1 MAEAKKIG
9 KTDDYVYDIS
19 LDGSVIDALTLMVAS
34 NTDGM
39 NMKMPD
45 TFRYTEEHPYIGKG
59 LNRDVKEG
67 EKYIGVVA
75 DIMEFDDL
83 FMRKKMGLG
92 LDEFA
97 LATINLSRKNYMD
110 YLEDG
115 TTKKVGNTIKFK
127 KMPTYIEKFIDA
139 SADLLLFNKGKEFL
153 DSYYDYIEKIYNF
166 QIPLREIAS
175 KGKIKKTLK
184 QYIEDCKTITK
195 AGTKKPRQAWYE
207 LLLLEKNP
215 YVEIGDT
222 IYYINTGKKKGD
234 SDIKRITQYYQNT
247 SDGKKDITKE
257 LNSAFNKYKSICKK
271 LLSDIKNVSESD
283 KANFLFY
290 NEEKKRYEPHYTK
303 LEVLTE
309 NGTERSYIYSKLC
322 KDIFGNEKIYSEDIM
337 KMNCVLL
344 DKKIVES
351 EEDTFCDE
359 NIEYNV
365 TKYIEQF
372 NKRIKPLLICFSKS
386 IRDKIL
392 ITNPDERKYFTD
404 EESKLTNGE
413 PNKPTDQDTYEELMT
428 MDRREVAFWTR
439 IGEVPP
445 FVKECGMNWEEI
457 QKKYYEQLEKENNEK
472 FKELDRKYEEALNSL
487 TVEDVDEFYSDAKIP
502 TCLDKIVMIKEDS
515 NELKFYFR
523 ELPNMTPSSGGY
535 IFDEISYNRVN
546 KDNSDEIEEAVI
558 DSNNN
563 G

>member
-115 TTKKVGNTIKFK
+115 TTKKVGNTIKSK

-290 NEEKKRYEPHYTK
+290 NEEKKKYEPHYTK

-404 EESKLTNGE
+404 EESKLTSGE

>member
-1 MAEAKKIG
+1 M
-9 KTDDYVYDIS
+9 
-19 LDGSVIDALTLMVAS
+19 
-34 NTDGM
+34 
-39 NMKMPD
+39 
-45 TFRYTEEHPYIGKG
+45 
-59 LNRDVKEG
+59 
-67 EKYIGVVA
+67 
-75 DIMEFDDL
+75 
-83 FMRKKMGLG
+83 
-92 LDEFA
+92 
-97 LATINLSRKNYMD
+97 
-110 YLEDG
+110 
-115 TTKKVGNTIKFK
+115 
-127 KMPTYIEKFIDA
+127 
-139 SADLLLFNKGKEFL
+139 
-153 DSYYDYIEKIYNF
+153 
-166 QIPLREIAS
+166 
-175 KGKIKKTLK
+175 
-184 QYIEDCKTITK
+184 
-195 AGTKKPRQAWYE
+195 
-207 LLLLEKNP
+207 LEKNP

-290 NEEKKRYEPHYTK
+290 NEEKKKYEPHYTK

-502 TCLDKIVMIKEDS
+502 TCLDKIVMIKDDS

>member
-115 TTKKVGNTIKFK
+115 TTKKVGNTIKSK
-127 KMPTYIEKFIDA
+127 KMPTYIEKFIDG

-290 NEEKKRYEPHYTK
+290 NEEKKKYEPHYTK

-404 EESKLTNGE
+404 EESKLTSGE

>member
-115 TTKKVGNTIKFK
+115 TTKKVGNTIKSK

>member
-115 TTKKVGNTIKFK
+115 TTKKVGNTIKSK

-290 NEEKKRYEPHYTK
+290 NEEKKKYEPHYTK

>member
-115 TTKKVGNTIKFK
+115 TTKKVGNTIKSK

-290 NEEKKRYEPHYTK
+290 NEEKKKYEPHYTK

-404 EESKLTNGE
+404 EESKLTSGE

-445 FVKECGMNWEEI
+445 FVKECGMNWEDI